1 MRIET
6 HVHTRRQTRTQTY
19 KQTHPH
25 KQVEIHTPTH
35 TQTYKHTHPNIHKY
49 LVQNAGGDDD
59 TSGEDDVEER
69 CDDCGVEE
77 VKGLV
82 QVDHLYGDE
91 EDHADDDEP
100 EEPEAKTEWWWWLS
114 EVGDGNGGAVM
125 DMDEK

>member
-6 HVHTRRQTRTQTY
+6 YVHTRRQTRTQTY

-25 KQVEIHTPTH
+25 KQVEIHTHRH
-35 TQTYKHTHPNIHKY
+35 TNIHKY

-82 QVDHLYGDE
+82 QVDHLYRDE

-125 DMDEK
+125 DMDEKLNIRDDGD